1 MNTLIF
7 FADTLSV
14 NNRTRGYCLINF
26 NRSEVRG
33 LTENNASED
42 EAINIFLLIME
53 RLLIC

>member
-7 FADTLSV
+7 FVDTLSV
-14 NNRTRGYCLINF
+14 NNRTRGNWLINF

-42 EAINIFLLIME
+42 QAINIFY
-53 RLLIC
+53 